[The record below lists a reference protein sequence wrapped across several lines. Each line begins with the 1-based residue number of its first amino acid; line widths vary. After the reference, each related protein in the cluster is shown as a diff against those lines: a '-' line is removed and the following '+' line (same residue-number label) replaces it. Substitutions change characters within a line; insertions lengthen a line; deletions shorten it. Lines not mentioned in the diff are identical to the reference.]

1 MTTQTVTKTVQL
13 VLPNLHSRQA
23 QIKREASRFNVLAC
37 GRRFGKDILGHE
49 MAVDALLDGMPVA
62 WFAPTYRMMLD
73 TFKDMRSILAP
84 ISTSVNASDHRIE
97 IVTGGVMDFWSLDG
111 ETVRGRRYKRVII
124 NEAAMVSDLLRKWNE
139 AVRPTLADFSGDA
152 WFLSTPRGHDG
163 FWQMHQLGVAG
174 KPDWRAWQFGTS
186 ANPHIKSSEVDAMR
200 VGMPERS
207 YLQEI
212 EAQFLAD
219 GSFFPNVDVVC
230 VAQPAERVASHVY
243 VAGVDWARASGG
255 DYTVFAVM
263 DATTKSMVH
272 LRRINGADF
281 ESQKAKLKAMVAQYQ
296 IRDVLAE
303 YNAMGG
309 PLVEALQRD
318 GLPVRGFTT
327 TAATKHE
334 IISALELAMDQKAIT
349 LLNDEVLK
357 GELSAY
363 EKIERAGGLPA
374 YSAPDGLHDDTVIAT
389 ALAWHA
395 VSASEAE
402 AGFAM
407 NYMR

>member
-1 MTTQTVTKTVQL
+1 
-13 VLPNLHSRQA
+13 
-23 QIKREASRFNVLAC
+23 
-37 GRRFGKDILGHE
+37 
-49 MAVDALLDGMPVA
+49 
-62 WFAPTYRMMLD
+62 
-73 TFKDMRSILAP
+73 
-84 ISTSVNASDHRIE
+84 
-97 IVTGGVMDFWSLDG
+97 
-111 ETVRGRRYKRVII
+111 
-124 NEAAMVSDLLRKWNE
+124 
-139 AVRPTLADFSGDA
+139 
-152 WFLSTPRGHDG
+152 
-163 FWQMHQLGVAG
+163 
-174 KPDWRAWQFGTS
+174 
-186 ANPHIKSSEVDAMR
+186 MR

-219 GSFFPNVDVVC
+219 GSFFPNVDAVC
-230 VAQPAERVASHVY
+230 VAVPTDPLMSHIY
-243 VAGVDWARASGG
+243 VAGVDWARAAGG
-255 DYTVFAVM
+255 DYTVFVVM
-263 DATTKSMVH
+263 DATTKTMVH
-272 LRRINGADF
+272 LQRVNGADF
-281 ESQKAKLKAMVAQYQ
+281 ESQKARLKALVARYR

-334 IISALELAMDQKAIT
+334 IISALELAMDQRAVT
-349 LLNDEVLK
+349 LLNDEALK
-357 GELSAY
+357 GELQAY

-395 VSASEAE
+395 VTDSEAE

-407 NYMR
+407 SYMR